1 MPGGAVNQ
9 SREINP
15 RPRTGLILRHSADSK
30 IPFCTPLYY
39 SIIQIIIE
47 GVFMSNPVNFRVR
60 NKSVLAALDR
70 IGTTL
75 DRDRSYMLNE
85 AMETYVELNR
95 WQVEQIQTGLE
106 EARQGK
112 FVEQVSVNSLLKKKN

>member
-1 MPGGAVNQ
+1 
-9 SREINP
+9 
-15 RPRTGLILRHSADSK
+15 
-30 IPFCTPLYY
+30 
-39 SIIQIIIE
+39 
-47 GVFMSNPVNFRVR
+47 MSNPVNFRVR